1 MRSNTYYYNLERAS
15 DTQTPERE
23 KLEAQIKEY
32 LAKGGQIKQI
42 PRGVHAQNAE
52 PMSAIRRRIEKEK
65 NFGDDVE
72 GI

>member
-1 MRSNTYYYNLERAS
+1 MRTDQYYYNLERAS

-52 PMSAIRRRIEKEK
+52 PMSAIRRRIEKDK
-65 NFGDDVE
+65 NFGDDVRA
-72 GI
+72 

>member
-1 MRSNTYYYNLERAS
+1 MRSNTYYHNLSRVP
-15 DTQTPERE
+15 DKQNPERE

-32 LAKGGQIKQI
+32 LAKGGEIKEI

>member
-1 MRSNTYYYNLERAS
+1 MRSNTYYHNLERAS

-52 PMSAIRRRIEKEK
+52 PMSAIRRRIEKDK
-65 NFGDDVE
+65 NFGDDVRA
-72 GI
+72 

>member
-1 MRSNTYYYNLERAS
+1 MRTDQYYYNLERAS

-23 KLEAQIKEY
+23 KLEEQIKQY

-52 PMSAIRRRIEKEK
+52 PMSAIRRRIEKDK
-65 NFGDDVE
+65 NFGDDVRA
-72 GI
+72 

>member
-1 MRSNTYYYNLERAS
+1 MRSNTYYYNLERAL

-52 PMSAIRRRIEKEK
+52 PMSAIRRRIEKDK
-65 NFGDDVE
+65 NFGDDVRA
-72 GI
+72 

>member
-1 MRSNTYYYNLERAS
+1 MRTDQYYYNLERAS
-15 DTQTPERE
+15 DTQAPERE